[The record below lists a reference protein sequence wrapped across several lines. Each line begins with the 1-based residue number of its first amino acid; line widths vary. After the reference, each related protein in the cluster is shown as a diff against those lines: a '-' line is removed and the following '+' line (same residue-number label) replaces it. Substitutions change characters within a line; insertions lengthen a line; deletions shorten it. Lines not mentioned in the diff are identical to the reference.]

1 MRKEESDTFMDVI
14 QTKEN
19 REIKNSVFID
29 LFCYDRTA
37 EQNVVSLYNAL
48 HEEALPE
55 GTRVEWMQLDN
66 VIYMALRNDV
76 AFEIDGKIMVFAE
89 HQSTIN
95 ENMPLRS
102 FLYAGRAYERIVPER
117 GRYRKKQIKLPNP
130 EFYTFYNGREKYAK
144 EKVLRLSD
152 AYDKTVCD
160 ETMLELAVRVIN
172 INLEEHHE
180 ILEKCPV
187 LKQYSELM
195 ARIRKYQEDGEAEA
209 YTKAVKECIE
219 QEILKEYLERKGSE
233 ACNMLLGDYNY
244 ELDMEVQREE
254 AAEEARENEHQK
266 IILKIYNNGK
276 TASEIAELLGEPVEE
291 VEKILAEN

>member
-1 MRKEESDTFMDVI
+1 MWKEESDTFMDVI

-37 EQNVVSLYNAL
+37 EQNVISLYNAL

-117 GRYRKKQIKLPNP
+117 GRYRKNQIKLPNP

-180 ILEKCPV
+180 ILERCPV

-209 YTKAVKECIE
+209 YAKAVKECIE

-233 ACNMLLGDYNY
+233 VCNMLLGDYNY

-291 VEKILAEN
+291 VEKILTEN

>member
-1 MRKEESDTFMDVI
+1 MGISPIIRKEQD
-14 QTKEN
+14 
-19 REIKNSVFID
+19 
-29 LFCYDRTA
+29 
-37 EQNVVSLYNAL
+37 
-48 HEEALPE
+48 
-55 GTRVEWMQLDN
+55 DN
-66 VIYMALRNDV
+66 GML
-76 AFEIDGKIMVFAE
+76 
-89 HQSTIN
+89 
-95 ENMPLRS
+95 
-102 FLYAGRAYERIVPER
+102 
-117 GRYRKKQIKLPNP
+117 
-130 EFYTFYNGREKYAK
+130 NGREKYAK

-187 LKQYSELM
+187 LRQYSELM
-195 ARIRKYQEDGEAEA
+195 ARIRQYQEDGEPEA

-233 ACNMLLGDYNY
+233 VCNMLLGDYNY

-266 IILKIYNNGK
+266 IVLKIYSNGK

>member
-1 MRKEESDTFMDVI
+1 MDVI

-37 EQNVVSLYNAL
+37 EQNVISLYNAL

-55 GTRVEWMQLDN
+55 GTRVEWLQLDN

-76 AFEIDGKIMVFAE
+76 AFEIDGKTMVFAE

-130 EFYTFYNGREKYAK
+130 EFYTFYAK

-195 ARIRKYQEDGEAEA
+195 ARIRKCQEDGEAEA

-233 ACNMLLGDYNY
+233 VCNMLLGDYNY

-254 AAEEARENEHQK
+254 AREDEHQK
-266 IILKIYNNGK
+266 IVLKIYSNGK

>member
-1 MRKEESDTFMDVI
+1 MDVI
-14 QTKEN
+14 KTKEN

-37 EQNVVSLYNAL
+37 EQNVISLYNAL

-55 GTRVEWMQLDN
+55 GTRVEWLQLDN

-76 AFEIDGKIMVFAE
+76 AFEIDGKTMVFAE

-117 GRYRKKQIKLPNP
+117 GRYRKKQMKLPNP

-187 LKQYSELM
+187 LRQYSELM
-195 ARIRKYQEDGEAEA
+195 ARIRQYQEDGEPEA

-233 ACNMLLGDYNY
+233 VCNMLLGDYNY

-254 AAEEARENEHQK
+254 AAEEAHDK

-291 VEKILAEN
+291 VEKILAENRVSV

>member
-1 MRKEESDTFMDVI
+1 MDVI

-19 REIKNSVFID
+19 REVKNSVFID

-37 EQNVVSLYNAL
+37 EENVISLYNAL

-66 VIYMALRNDV
+66 VIYMTLRNDV
-76 AFEIDGKIMVFAE
+76 AFEIDGKAMVFAE

-117 GRYRKKQIKLPNP
+117 GRYRKKRIKLPNP

-152 AYDKTVCD
+152 AYDKTVYN
-160 ETMLELAVRVIN
+160 ETMLELVVRVIN

-195 ARIRKYQEDGEAEA
+195 AKIRKYQEDGEAEA
-209 YTKAVKECIE
+209 YTQAIKDCIE

-233 ACNMLLGDYNY
+233 VCNMLLGDYNY

-254 AAEEARENEHQK
+254 AAEEAHDK

-291 VEKILAEN
+291 IKRILAEK

>member
-1 MRKEESDTFMDVI
+1 MDVI

-37 EQNVVSLYNAL
+37 EQNVISLYNAL

-55 GTRVEWMQLDN
+55 GTRVEWLQLDN

-76 AFEIDGKIMVFAE
+76 VFEIDGKTMVFAE

-117 GRYRKKQIKLPNP
+117 GRYRKKQMKLPNP
-130 EFYTFYNGREKYAK
+130 EFYTFYNGKEKYAK

-187 LKQYSELM
+187 LRQYSELM
-195 ARIRKYQEDGEAEA
+195 ARIRQYQEDGEPEA

-233 ACNMLLGDYNY
+233 VCNMLLGDYNY

-254 AAEEARENEHQK
+254 AAEEAHDK